1 MQQIEHSGKLTQA
14 QIDEFKEVFDLFDA
28 DSNGSLTREELASAM
43 GSLGMSPTDE
53 ELEAI
58 LISTDVDL
66 NGTIEFPE
74 FVEWVSNNVD
84 ITSQETLREIFSLID
99 LDGNGSISVDEL
111 RQLLDSLKIN
121 LEDDELTALFEK
133 ADSDHNGVIDYKE
146 FVESDELWSHIKLTV
161 GVTRSFKE
169 ILKQYTQLAQNP
181 QEGFGTI
188 NPLPY
193 GKENAAKMGYDVSQL
208 PDQVWESSCM
218 CGNSF
223 SLGPINKGET
233 VVDLGCGAGADLCV
247 AASKVGETGHVIGV
261 DMTAAMV
268 KKARENAKLCN
279 FNNIE
284 VIKAPFDMAKHE
296 YIPETV
302 ADVVIANGTFNLS
315 PRKKCAFVQAYN
327 CLQPGG
333 RFYLVD
339 VVREGNSESETQAG
353 SWCDCVAGAIPISK
367 VLELMESVGFVECE
381 HVGFADYRT
390 SDYTVAATFRAKKA
404 A

>member
-1 MQQIEHSGKLTQA
+1 MQSINPSGPLTQD
-14 QIDEFKEVFDLFDA
+14 QLDEFKEVFDLFDA
-28 DSNGSLTREELASAM
+28 DSNGSITRQELASAM
-43 GSLGMSPTDE
+43 GSLGMNSTPE

-58 LISTDVDL
+58 FIKTDADL
-66 NGTIEFPE
+66 SGTIEFPE
-74 FVEWVSNNVD
+74 FAEWVKNKVD
-84 ITSQETLREIFSLID
+84 LTSQDNLQEIFSLID
-99 LDGNGSISVDEL
+99 LDGNGSISVNEL
-111 RQLLDSLKIN
+111 RQLLDSLKVD
-121 LEDDELTALFEK
+121 LGEDELTTLIEK
-133 ADSDHNGVIDYKE
+133 ADRDRNGVVDYNE
-146 FVESDELWSHIKLTV
+146 FLQSDELWSQIKLTV
-161 GVTRSFKE
+161 GITRSFKE

-181 QEGFGTI
+181 KEGFGTI

-247 AASKVGETGHVIGV
+247 AASLVGETGRVIGV

-268 KKARENAKLCN
+268 KKARENAELCN

-284 VIKAPFDMAKHE
+284 VIKAPFDIAHHE
-296 YIPETV
+296 DIPETV
-302 ADVVIANGTFNLS
+302 ADVVISNGTFNLS

-327 CLQPGG
+327 CLKPGG

-339 VVREGNSESETQAG
+339 VVREGNSGLETIEG
-353 SWCDCVAGAIPISK
+353 SWCDCVAGAIPVSK

-381 HVGFADYRT
+381 YVGFTGYRT
-390 SDYTVAATFRAKKA
+390 SDYTVTATFRAKKA
-404 A
+404 